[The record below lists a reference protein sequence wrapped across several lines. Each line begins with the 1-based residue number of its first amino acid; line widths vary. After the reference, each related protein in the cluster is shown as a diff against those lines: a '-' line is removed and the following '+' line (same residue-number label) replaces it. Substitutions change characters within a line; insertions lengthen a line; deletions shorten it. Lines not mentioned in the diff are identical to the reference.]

1 MKTEPLKSMFLS
13 FTKEISVKSAITVLR
28 FALCVMA
35 FTFLSACAS
44 TSTVSSNLNAS
55 PENDSVADLA
65 ADQIADQDDDAIT
78 GEAEIDPALPLL
90 ELDANLLEQLLVSN
104 LASYQGKWGQAS
116 SNAFEA
122 AQSTKD
128 HRLARLGTLLALRA
142 RDYAT
147 AAQSA
152 ALWFELQPD
161 SNDAE
166 NLLVISQVGAGQIS
180 QVLESLERQ
189 RGSEEI
195 DLHIRKTAGLLVRQS
210 NGDAA
215 FEVVSHYVNTH
226 PDSAQVMISSAYV
239 AETFGKVEQSA
250 EWAEN
255 AIQIRPDWDLAA
267 QMKAGILGRQGK
279 LEERA
284 KFIEDYVSTH
294 PASVN
299 MRINHAVELA
309 RKQRYQE
316 ALELMQDTLVN
327 QPNNVP
333 TLSYA
338 AALALQLEDV
348 PLAKKYYEKSLRRDI
363 RNDDARWALARIAVT
378 EKKYAKAENYY
389 NDITNREQIFAARLQ
404 VANMRYHTKGI
415 KSAINT
421 LRAIEPISENQY
433 VDIAL
438 TRHYLLMQ
446 AHQYDRALGFINES
460 IIYLPENLELLY
472 SRALVAAELR
482 KLEIAEAD
490 FRKVLEIQ
498 PDHANALNAFGY
510 TLADQTDRLDEAREL
525 IAQALTLRPQ
535 DAHILDSM
543 GWVAYRQNDLVMA
556 MDFLQK
562 AFDASPETEIAAH
575 LGEVLWEL
583 GEHDKAKQIW
593 QKSYNDDSQNP
604 VLNETLE
611 RYGVQ
616 LDVSTSESDQVS
628 KR

>member
-1 MKTEPLKSMFLS
+1 MFLS
-13 FTKEISVKSAITVLR
+13 FTKEISVKSAIPVLR
-28 FALCVMA
+28 FALCLMA
-35 FTFLSACAS
+35 FIFLSACAS
-44 TSTVSSNLNAS
+44 TSTVSSNLNTS

-78 GEAEIDPALPLL
+78 AEAEIDPALPLL

-104 LASYQGKWGQAS
+104 LSSYQGKWGQAS

-128 HRLARLGTLLALRA
+128 YRLARLGTLLALRA

-152 ALWFELQPD
+152 ALWFELQP
-161 SNDAE
+161 
-166 NLLVISQVGAGQIS
+166 
-180 QVLESLERQ
+180 
-189 RGSEEI
+189 
-195 DLHIRKTAGLLVRQS
+195 
-210 NGDAA
+210 
-215 FEVVSHYVNTH
+215 H

-267 QMKAGILGRQGK
+267 QMKAGVLGRQGK

-284 KFIEDYVSTH
+284 KFIEDYVNTH

-389 NDITNREQIFAARLQ
+389 KDITNREQIFAARLQ
-404 VANMRYHTKGI
+404 LANMRYHTKGI

-460 IIYLPENLELLY
+460 IIYLPENLELRY
-472 SRALVAAELR
+472 SRALVAAELS

-543 GWVAYRQNDLVMA
+543 GWVAYRQNDLVVA

-562 AFDASPETEIAAH
+562 AFDASPETEIGAH